1 MQERWEKAASQTVTS
16 STPVTLAMR
25 EHKWDIIKLS
35 SAAVLLIFGVTVS
48 HFTDFSRTAIILIFA
63 AAYFIAGFEVV
74 EKAIGGIMKGD
85 IFSENFLM
93 SIASMGAFIIGQYSE
108 AVFVMLFYGVG
119 ELFEHIA
126 TDKSRKSIEA
136 IAKIRPDTARVVTED
151 GEIEVPAEKVSIG
164 DIISVNPGEI
174 IPLDG
179 VVAEGESVL
188 NTSAVTG
195 ESLPAD
201 VTVGDGVY
209 SGCVNV
215 TGAIKIRVTAEFKNS
230 TASKILDLVQ
240 NANSKRAKAQRFIT
254 RFAGYYT
261 PVVVILALIVG
272 VVPSVITKQY
282 SVWIYR
288 ALMFLVVSCPCALV
302 VSVPLTYFAGIGA
315 AAKKGI
321 LIKGGDALEI
331 MSRVKTVVFDKTGTL
346 TKGEFSVVAVH
357 PQKIDERT
365 LLGIAAAAEYH
376 SNHPIS
382 VSLKAAYGKLPDSIK
397 IENVTEIAGHGV
409 KAVIGDKTV
418 LVGNDKLMREN
429 GVGFR
434 ECHHTGTIVH
444 VAVDGEYFGHI
455 VISDTVKPE
464 SRAAVSA
471 LKAAGIKTVMLTG
484 DGERQALDVAQKLS
498 LEEYHANL
506 LPDEK
511 VEKLETFLNRGG
523 KVAFV
528 GDGINDA
535 PSLARADVGV
545 AMGALG
551 SDAAIEAA
559 DVVLMDDNPKKI
571 GSAVSVSKR
580 TAKTVLQNICFSI
593 GVKVIIMILSVL
605 GVTDMWVASFAD
617 VGVLVLAVLNGIRVM
632 LK

>member
-1 MQERWEKAASQTVTS
+1 
-16 STPVTLAMR
+16 MR

>member
-1 MQERWEKAASQTVTS
+1 
-16 STPVTLAMR
+16 MR

-35 SAAVLLIFGVTVS
+35 AAAILLIFGVVAS
-48 HFTDFSRTAIILIFA
+48 HFTDFSKAVIILIFA

-74 EKAIGGIMKGD
+74 EKAITNIMKGN

-136 IAKIRPDTARVVTED
+136 IAKIRPDTARLVTEN
-151 GEIEVPAEKVSIG
+151 GEVSVPAETVNIG

-179 VVAEGESVL
+179 VVTEGESAL

-195 ESLPAD
+195 EPMPLD
-201 VTVGDGVY
+201 VSVGDSVY
-209 SGCVNV
+209 SGCVNIN
-215 TGAIKIRVTAEFKNS
+215 GAIKMRVTSEFQNS

-240 NANSKRAKAQRFIT
+240 NANGKKAKAQRFIT

-321 LIKGGDALEI
+321 LIKGGDALEV

-346 TKGEFSVVAVH
+346 TKGEFTVVAVH
-357 PQKIDERT
+357 PQRIDERT

-409 KAVIGDKTV
+409 KAVIGGKTV

-429 GVGFR
+429 GVEFR

-444 VAVDGEYFGHI
+444 VAADGEYFGHI

-498 LEEYHANL
+498 LEEFHANL

-511 VEKLETFLNRGG
+511 VEKLESCLNRGG

-559 DVVLMDDNPKKI
+559 DVVLMDDNPKKV
-571 GSAVSVSKR
+571 GSAVSVSRR

-632 LK
+632 FR